1 MQEAV
6 LSKIRSQPTLHNP
19 HGKTPYACDVCGKE
33 FTQKTGRDRHH
44 RSHTG
49 ERPFVCYVCNKGFAH
64 KGNLITHL
72 KMHTGEKPFACDV
85 CNEAFAQKGH
95 LKNHVRT
102 HTGEKPF
109 VCEVSNEAF
118 AQKSNF
124 KRHARTHTRDKPY
137 KCPFCG
143 KAFTTS
149 SYYNKE
155 PVNENDQSVRRTS
168 RRSDSPDLAPSDFHL
183 FLHLK
188 SFFGAQHFND
198 EAELKEHVTTWLKT
212 QAATFCEEGIQKLV
226 PQVLTYGEHN
236 PCVFYKNDDN
246 VYSLPTTGNSD
257 EDNEEAKDKCTENSN
272 ENSLYLSQ
280 SFQQKENKE
289 SELINL
295 SLYQHNEEFKPL
307 PPKVNKYRNSAEC
320 SVKAQLSDPCDIS
333 YFNPISDAQATEVQG
348 KEITSFTASSENIES
363 AHRPEIVHRGA
374 YEKTTVSAGSSVFQ
388 IQNQSAS
395 GVSDLLYATTD
406 EEPFL
411 ENSKWQTLNYD
422 KINFIES
429 LECVVK
435 TGHSESKSISG
446 NENLIL
452 KNVSEC
458 VNHKNIS
465 PEMHSQGH
473 NNKKKRSTDLKEPIS
488 TKEDDNAVAG
498 PSGFCS
504 GKKKFPK
511 SSCKKDTPKTNY
523 RTRTSEKRDICKK
536 EFSQKSGLNLHY
548 ITHTGKTPYA
558 CDVCG
563 KEFTQKTDRDRH
575 HRTHTG
581 ERPFVCY
588 VCNKGFARKCN
599 LKNHDRTH
607 TGEKPFVCDVCNEAF
622 ARKGTLKAHA
632 RTHTGEKPYKCPFCG
647 KAFTTSS
654 NCNFHQRSAHK

>member
-1 MQEAV
+1 M
-6 LSKIRSQPTLHNP
+6 
-19 HGKTPYACDVCGKE
+19 
-33 FTQKTGRDRHH
+33 
-44 RSHTG
+44 
-49 ERPFVCYVCNKGFAH
+49 
-64 KGNLITHL
+64 
-72 KMHTGEKPFACDV
+72 
-85 CNEAFAQKGH
+85 
-95 LKNHVRT
+95 
-102 HTGEKPF
+102 
-109 VCEVSNEAF
+109 
-118 AQKSNF
+118 
-124 KRHARTHTRDKPY
+124 ARY
-137 KCPFCG
+137 FC
-143 KAFTTS
+143 
-149 SYYNKE
+149 
-155 PVNENDQSVRRTS
+155 QICRR
-168 RRSDSPDLAPSDFHL
+168 
-183 FLHLK
+183 
-188 SFFGAQHFND
+188 
-198 EAELKEHVTTWLKT
+198 
-212 QAATFCEEGIQKLV
+212 
-226 PQVLTYGEHN
+226 VLTYGEHN

-272 ENSLYLSQ
+272 ENSLYLRQ
-280 SFQQKENKE
+280 SFLQNKNKE

-307 PPKVNKYRNSAEC
+307 PPKVNKSRISAEC
-320 SVKAQLSDPCDIS
+320 SDNAQLSDPCDIS
-333 YFNPISDAQATEVQG
+333 YFYRISDAQGTEVQG
-348 KEITSFTASSENIES
+348 KENTSFTASSENIES
-363 AHRPEIVHRGA
+363 AHRPEIVHREA
-374 YEKTTVSAGSSVFQ
+374 YEETTVSAGSSGFQ

-406 EEPFL
+406 EEYKTSL

-422 KINFIES
+422 KKKFIDS

-458 VNHKNIS
+458 LNHKNIS

-473 NNKKKRSTDLKEPIS
+473 NNKKKWSTDLKEPIS

-511 SSCKKDTPKTNY
+511 NSCKKDTPKTNY

-536 EFSQKSGLNLHY
+536 QFSQKSGLNLHY

-588 VCNKGFARKCN
+588 ICNKGFARKCN
-599 LKNHDRTH
+599 LKNHVRTH

-622 ARKGTLKAHA
+622 ARNGTLKTHARTHTGEKPFVCDVCNEAFAQKGTLKTHA

>member
-1 MQEAV
+1 M
-6 LSKIRSQPTLHNP
+6 
-19 HGKTPYACDVCGKE
+19 
-33 FTQKTGRDRHH
+33 
-44 RSHTG
+44 
-49 ERPFVCYVCNKGFAH
+49 
-64 KGNLITHL
+64 
-72 KMHTGEKPFACDV
+72 
-85 CNEAFAQKGH
+85 
-95 LKNHVRT
+95 
-102 HTGEKPF
+102 
-109 VCEVSNEAF
+109 
-118 AQKSNF
+118 
-124 KRHARTHTRDKPY
+124 ARY
-137 KCPFCG
+137 FC
-143 KAFTTS
+143 
-149 SYYNKE
+149 
-155 PVNENDQSVRRTS
+155 QICRR
-168 RRSDSPDLAPSDFHL
+168 
-183 FLHLK
+183 
-188 SFFGAQHFND
+188 
-198 EAELKEHVTTWLKT
+198 
-212 QAATFCEEGIQKLV
+212 
-226 PQVLTYGEHN
+226 VLTYGEIH

-257 EDNEEAKDKCTENSN
+257 DEEAKDKCTENSN

-307 PPKVNKYRNSAEC
+307 PPKVNKNRNSAEC
-320 SVKAQLSDPCDIS
+320 SNNAQLSDPCDIS
-333 YFNPISDAQATEVQG
+333 YFYRISDAQATEVQG
-348 KEITSFTASSENIES
+348 KENTFFTASSENIES
-363 AHRPEIVHRGA
+363 AHRPEIVHLEV
-374 YEKTTVSAGSSVFQ
+374 YEETIVSAGSSGFQ

-395 GVSDLLYATTD
+395 DVTNLLYATTD
-406 EEPFL
+406 EEHKTSL
-411 ENSKWQTLNYD
+411 ENSKWQTWNYD
-422 KINFIES
+422 KKFFIDS

-452 KNVSEC
+452 RNVSES

-488 TKEDDNAVAG
+488 TKEDGNAVAG

-511 SSCKKDTPKTNY
+511 NSCKKDTPKTNY

-563 KEFTQKTDRDRH
+563 KEFTRKIDRDRH

-588 VCNKGFARKCN
+588 VCNKGFA
-599 LKNHDRTH
+599 LKGHLKINVRTH
-607 TGEKPFVCDVCNEAF
+607 TGEKPFLCDVCNEAFARKDTLKKHVRTHTGEKPFVCEVCNEAFAQKGNLKRHALTHTGEMLFVCDVCNEAF
-622 ARKGTLKAHA
+622 ARKGTLKTHA
-632 RTHTGEKPYKCPFCG
+632 RTHTGEMPYKCPICG
-647 KAFTTSS
+647 MAFTTSS
-654 NCNFHQRSAHK
+654 GCYRHRRRRHK